1 MPAVLKEI
9 KQGVAMLTLNRE
21 EKINSINREM
31 ALQLQQLLRECE
43 HDDDVKVIY
52 LTGRGKSF
60 CAGQDLAEASDIAII
75 EKILP
80 EQLNPLISLIR
91 TLSKPVVGAVKGVA
105 AGAGASLALC
115 CDIVVASSS
124 ATFIQ
129 AFSKIGLIPDSGVTY
144 ILPRTVGWQKATAYM
159 MLAEKVSATEAERVG
174 MIYKVFSDD
183 TFDEESFKIAIAL
196 SHMPSRALALTKE
209 ALNRS
214 LNNSFDEQL
223 KTEEQLQMIAGKTKD
238 FADRITGFLQKKTT

>member
-1 MPAVLKEI
+1 MPAVIKEI
-9 KQGVAMLTLNRE
+9 KQGIAVVILNRE
-21 EKINSINREM
+21 DKINAINREM
-31 ALQLQQLLRECE
+31 ALLLQQVLKECDQDE
-43 HDDDVKVIY
+43 NVNVIY

-60 CAGQDLAEASDIAII
+60 SAGQDLAEASDISNI

-80 EQLNPLISLIR
+80 EQLNPLVSLIR
-91 TLSKPVVGAVKGVA
+91 KLNKPVIAAVKGVA

-115 CDIVVASSS
+115 CDIIVASSS

-129 AFSKIGLIPDSGVTY
+129 AFSKIGLIPDSGATH
-144 ILPRTVGWQKATAYM
+144 ILPRMVGWQKAAAYM

-174 MIYKVFSDD
+174 MIYKVFNDD
-183 TFDEESFKIAIAL
+183 VFDEESFKIATAL
-196 SHMPSRALALTKE
+196 SHMPSKSLELTKE

-214 LNNSFDEQL
+214 VNNSFEEQL

-238 FADRITGFLQKKTT
+238 FADRIAGFLQKKSN